1 MYPRDINESINYWLK
16 KREIL
21 ILYGARQVGKTT
33 LIHEILNKKQNAIIF
48 NCELPIVSDVLE
60 SKDLSQIRAIFG
72 DKKIIA
78 LDEAQ
83 KISEIGSILKLIYD
97 ELPQYKLIATGSSSF
112 ELANRVCEPL
122 TGRNIKFRLYTLS
135 LNEIKQKKGWL
146 WVKENLNDLIV
157 YGTYPGIIDLNV
169 ADKQLKLSEITSDY
183 LYKDVLMHENIKNP
197 SIIRKLLKALAL
209 QTGSQVSFNELSGL
223 LGIARA
229 TVEKYIDLLEKNFV
243 IFSLSSFSRNLRNEI
258 KKSRKYYFYDTGV
271 RNALIGDFKSLNNRI
286 DAGVLWE
293 SFCINERIKFN
304 STARPITNTYFWRTY
319 DGAEIDLIE
328 EYNGDLYVFEFKM
341 KKKHKFKIP
350 ESFVKKYNPKD
361 SKIVSP
367 ENLHELVE

>member
-1 MYPRDINESINYWLK
+1 MFPRDISRSINYWLK
-16 KREIL
+16 KKEVL
-21 ILYGARQVGKTT
+21 IVYGARQVGKTT
-33 LIHEILNKKQNAIIF
+33 LINEILKSFQNALIL
-48 NCELPIVSDVLE
+48 NCELPTVSDILE
-60 SKDLSQIRAIFG
+60 SKDLSQIKAIFG

-112 ELANRVCEPL
+112 ELADRVSEPL

-146 WVKENLNDLIV
+146 WTKEDLNNLIV
-157 YGTYPGIIDLNV
+157 YGTYPGVIDLNV
-169 ADKQLKLSEITSDY
+169 ADKQIKLSAITSDY
-183 LYKDVLMHENIKNP
+183 LYKDVLMYENIKNP
-197 SIIRKLLKALAL
+197 AIIRKLLKALAL

-223 LGIARA
+223 LGVARA
-229 TVEKYIDLLEKNFV
+229 TVEKYIDLLEKSFV

-258 KKSRKYYFYDTGV
+258 KKSRKFYFYDTGV
-271 RNALIGDFKSLNNRI
+271 RNALIGDFRPLSSRT

-293 SFCINERIKFN
+293 NFCINERIKLN
-304 STARPITNTYFWRTY
+304 STARPNTATYFWRTY

-328 EYNGDLYVFEFKM
+328 EYNGDLFVFEFKM
-341 KKKHKFKIP
+341 KRRRKLKIP

-361 SKIVSP
+361 SKIISP
-367 ENLHELVE
+367 ENLYQLVE

>member
-1 MYPRDINESINYWLK
+1 MYPRDITESINYWLNK
-16 KREIL
+16 NEIL

-33 LIHEILNKKQNAIIF
+33 LMREILNKKQNAIIF
-48 NCELPIVSDVLE
+48 NCELPIVSDVME

-112 ELANRVCEPL
+112 ELANRVSEPL

-146 WVKENLNDLIV
+146 WIKENLNNLIV

-169 ADKQLKLSEITSDY
+169 ADKQIKLSEITSDY

-197 SIIRKLLKALAL
+197 AIIRKLLKALAL
-209 QTGSQVSFNELSGL
+209 QTGAQVSYNELSGL
-223 LGIARA
+223 LGVSRA

-243 IFSLSSFSRNLRNEI
+243 IFSLPSFSRNLRNEI
-258 KKSRKYYFYDTGV
+258 KKSRKYYFYDTGI
-271 RNALIGDFKSLNNRI
+271 RNALIGDFKSLSNRT
-286 DAGVLWE
+286 DAGTLWE
-293 SFCINERIKFN
+293 NFCINERIKLN
-304 STARPITNTYFWRTY
+304 STVRPNTTAYFWRTY

-328 EYNGDLYVFEFKM
+328 EYNGLLYVFEFKM
-341 KKKHKFKIP
+341 KKKRKLKIP
-350 ESFVKKYNPKD
+350 ESFVKKYNPND
-361 SKIVSP
+361 SKIISP
-367 ENLHELVE
+367 ENLHELTE